1 VASQIVAHLVNVLMT
16 SSIYILVALGF
27 ALVFS
32 VMRIMNFAHGA
43 IYMIGGFVAYN
54 FWVPLG
60 LGPWVSLPL
69 TMLTMGLFGLFIERV
84 CFRPFQKD
92 FEKATVM
99 AVGLII
105 VLKTGADL
113 TVGPL
118 AKGMPP
124 LVRGSIMTVGVSI
137 PADKLAVLLIVCILL
152 AVLVLFIQKS
162 KFGQAMLAIAH
173 DADAASLM
181 GVNIHRISGLVCA
194 TGCALAGLA
203 GGLVGSVL
211 VLDVAIANLMLVKI
225 IAVVILAGIGSIGGI
240 WAGGLLLGAVD
251 ALGPYFLPNV
261 IYDPFA
267 LALVVLILV
276 IRPQG
281 FFGREM

>member
-1 VASQIVAHLVNVLMT
+1 
-16 SSIYILVALGF
+16 
-27 ALVFS
+27 
-32 VMRIMNFAHGA
+32 
-43 IYMIGGFVAYN
+43 
-54 FWVPLG
+54 
-60 LGPWVSLPL
+60 
-69 TMLTMGLFGLFIERV
+69 
-84 CFRPFQKD
+84 
-92 FEKATVM
+92 
-99 AVGLII
+99 
-105 VLKTGADL
+105 
-113 TVGPL
+113 
-118 AKGMPP
+118 
-124 LVRGSIMTVGVSI
+124 VGVSI